1 MRVTDER
8 SSNSWLLVVGIPT
21 LAIAIFLYYS
31 YAPHYLRW
39 IVDDFLYWVNH
50 ALPSSIRAALRL

>member
-1 MRVTDER
+1 MTDER

-31 YAPHYLRW
+31 YAPRFLQR
-39 IVDDFLYWVNH
+39 VVEDFLYWVNY
-50 ALPSSIRAALRL
+50 AVPGSIRTALGL